1 MQKNK
6 NSMKITGRVTFRDCS
21 VKNSVTIEGARTIIG
36 SLMNNSMGFITNI
49 LFVTDADNFSKLQT
63 AYQNDKHK
71 VTWDMLY
78 NGGSPLYDVDN
89 PLGLTSSSEDK
100 EGTIVLSDSGE
111 LDSVISLDINA
122 YIEEGILKSDGLSV
136 YAMAVIL
143 NGSGQRMT
151 DGAYSPTGNERV
163 LCFID
168 TITQLFKNVDNEF
181 RWTLYFD
188 VSQ

>member
-1 MQKNK
+1 
-6 NSMKITGRVTFRDCS
+6 MKITGKVSFRDCS
-21 VKNSVTIEGARTIIG
+21 VKNSVTVEGARTIIG

-49 LFVTDADNFSKLQT
+49 LFVTDADSFSKLQT

-71 VTWDMLY
+71 VTWDMLQ
-78 NGGSPLYDVDN
+78 NGGDVLYDKDN
-89 PLGLTSSSEDK
+89 PLGLTSDSSDK
-100 EGTIVLSDSGE
+100 AGTIVLSDSGE

-122 YIEEGILKSDGLSV
+122 YIEEGVLKSEGLSV

-143 NGSGQRMT
+143 NGSGQKI
-151 DGAYSPTGNERV
+151 GSSPYQPTGNERV
-163 LCFID
+163 LCFVD
-168 TITQLFKNVDNEF
+168 KTTQLFQDVDNEF